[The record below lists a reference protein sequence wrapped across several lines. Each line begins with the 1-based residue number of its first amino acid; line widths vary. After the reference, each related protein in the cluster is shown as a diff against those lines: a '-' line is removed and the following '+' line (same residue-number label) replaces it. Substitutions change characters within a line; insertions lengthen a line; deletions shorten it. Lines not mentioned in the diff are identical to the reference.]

1 MRELCEGCFLQW
13 FVVMHSD
20 KGGGS
25 MLKGKSIL
33 LRLVHQSD
41 LNELYARHID
51 LVNRGR
57 FYPLGLL
64 SEIEFRRRFE
74 DKGFWD
80 KEEGMMLI
88 VDADGKILGHIE
100 FFKTVNYLDELELS
114 YQIYEQG
121 DRGRG
126 YATEAVNLMVRY
138 LFGRLKMYRIRL
150 IIHPENRASRRVA
163 EKCGFT
169 HEGTARCAWYHQ
181 GRNHDVE
188 VYAILRDE
196 VNPAEIFIRHDA

>member
-1 MRELCEGCFLQW
+1 
-13 FVVMHSD
+13 
-20 KGGGS
+20 
-25 MLKGKSIL
+25 MLKGKSIH
-33 LRLVHQSD
+33 LRPVHQSD
-41 LNELYARHID
+41 LNELYARHTEIA
-51 LVNRGR
+51 NRGS
-57 FYPLGLL
+57 FFPLGLV
-64 SEIEFRRRFE
+64 SEVEFRRRFE

-88 VDADGKILGHIE
+88 VDVTGEMLGHIE

-114 YQIYEQG
+114 YQIYEQT

-126 YATEAVNLMVRY
+126 FATEAVNLLVRY
-138 LFGRLKMYRIRL
+138 LFSHLKTYRIRL
-150 IIHPENRASRRVA
+150 IIHPENSASRRVA

-181 GRNHDVE
+181 GRNHNVE

-196 VNPAEIFIRHDA
+196 IKLGTELYS